1 MERTEGN
8 KEIEYLNKIKLLLSV
23 LEFYANPETYS
34 ENGKGESIISG
45 DKGFT
50 AKETLK
56 RMKDVDNYII
66 EMNNMSIKSVKSII
80 NEDDSDFT
88 DLDKLTEIN
97 NIIKKYNK

>member
-8 KEIEYLNKIKLLLSV
+8 REIEYLNKIKLLLSV

-34 ENGKGESIISG
+34 ENSKGESIIKG
-45 DKGFT
+45 DNGFT

-56 RMKDVDNYII
+56 RMKDIDNYIT